1 MHKYATVFCT
11 SSVSVLEVN
20 VNRDLCL
27 SVVGS
32 GCGCGGGEVGGGGE
46 RLQTG
51 VTVKT
56 APLKLGQIIKGFNP
70 PLIIGV
76 ESLQPGD

>member
-32 GCGCGGGEVGGGGE
+32 GCGCGGGEVGGGVANWSDRE
-46 RLQTG
+46 NCSS
-51 VTVKT
+51 KT
-56 APLKLGQIIKGFNP
+56 RSDNKRFQSTALHWSRVSTTQ
-70 PLIIGV
+70 
-76 ESLQPGD
+76 

>member
-46 RLQTG
+46 AGANWSDRENCPS
-51 VTVKT
+51 KT
-56 APLKLGQIIKGFNP
+56 RSDNKRFQSTAHHWSR
-70 PLIIGV
+70 V
-76 ESLQPGD
+76 STTR